1 MEHFWRFSNRVTF
14 VFMSCAG
21 KIEKKESAEKAI
33 IREVKEETNLC
44 IKAPTY
50 LGSVQH
56 QYSHFGVNIALFIS
70 FPKSIRSLSVKQDYK
85 WVYLKDIDKYAL
97 PKANHKM
104 LDIIKK
110 LD

>member
-1 MEHFWRFSNRVTF
+1 MLISKRENTKFLSGLWEFPG
-14 VFMSCAG
+14 G

-33 IREVKEETNLC
+33 IRELKEETNLF

-70 FPKSIRSLSVKQDYK
+70 LSKIYQKSVC
-85 WVYLKDIDKYAL
+85 
-97 PKANHKM
+97 
-104 LDIIKK
+104 
-110 LD
+110 